1 MSEGTSSSE
10 SQRPK
15 KPRKKVK
22 RGPGRPAGGGG
33 HEKGGLR
40 NVLLE
45 NMKTNGLWTPE
56 TLAELGKT
64 TKESARE
71 TLRRAVV
78 AGWMKRNADGS
89 YKLTRRKP

>member
-1 MSEGTSSSE
+1 MKDIILF
-10 SQRPK
+10 QAPQPRN
-15 KPRKKVK
+15 PRKKVK

-40 NVLLE
+40 NVLLASS
-45 NMKTNGLWTPE
+45 NTTWWTPE
-56 TLAELGKT
+56 TLASLGKT